1 MHRFVTVA
9 AVALVLA
16 LGTASA
22 HAAKG
27 NKADKAAKGD
37 KAAKRDSVVGTVQ
50 KIDGN
55 SLTVLAGR
63 GKKAAEVTVTTD
75 ASTKVKVNGQDGTLA
90 QIKPGMHVVASPNNG
105 TATTLHATDAREGAG
120 KGKAKGKNKNGPTP
134 TPDKADAK

>member
-9 AVALVLA
+9 AVALALA

-37 KAAKRDSVVGTVQ
+37 KAAKRDPNSVVGTVQ
-50 KIDGN
+50 KVDGN
-55 SLTVLAGR
+55 NLTVLAGR

-120 KGKAKGKNKNGPTP
+120 KGKGKNKNGPTP
-134 TPDKADAK
+134 DKSDAK